1 VVNTVELF
9 DIPFSNVAFDELC
22 ACVDDRIESREPGYI
37 TTPNVDHICRFHRHE
52 AFREAY
58 LGAWLIVVDGAPVIW
73 ASRALGVP
81 LKRKLSG
88 SDLVVLLSEH
98 AARRG
103 YSVYLF
109 GAAEGVAEEAA
120 ANLRRQFAGLNI
132 VGVYSPPLGF
142 YNDEEMNAAVIHRI
156 CDAAPDICFVALGAP
171 QQELWMHKHCR
182 ACGVPVMLGIGGG
195 FDFVSGRV
203 RRAPVW
209 MQNAGL
215 EWVWRL
221 CQEPRR
227 LWRRYLVDDAYIV
240 VLFARELW
248 RRITRRRRPSH

>member
-1 VVNTVELF
+1 MSSVM
-9 DIPFSNVAFDELC
+9 
-22 ACVDDRIESREPGYI
+22 
-37 TTPNVDHICRFHRHE
+37 
-52 AFREAY
+52 
-58 LGAWLIVVDGAPVIW
+58 W
-73 ASRALGVP
+73 ASRVLGAP

-109 GAAEGVAEEAA
+109 GAAEGVAEATAVTLRQRLSGLNVVGTFSPPFSFYSDERKNAA
-120 ANLRRQFAGLNI
+120 AI
-132 VGVYSPPLGF
+132 
-142 YNDEEMNAAVIHRI
+142 DRI
-156 CDAAPDICFVALGAP
+156 REAAPDICFVALGSP
-171 QQELWMHKHCR
+171 IQEVWMHRHCR
-182 ACGVPVMLGIGGG
+182 ECGVPVMLGIGGG
-195 FDFVSGRV
+195 FDLVSGRV
-203 RRAPVW
+203 RRAPIW
-209 MQNAGL
+209 MQNSGL

-248 RRITRRRRPSH
+248 RRLARR